1 MRYPP
6 VPLITLIFEI
16 MEVTGRIYKV
26 LPTRT
31 GKKADGSEWRSQEFI
46 VEFFE
51 SPDQRWSDKVV
62 LNVMNDRID
71 EYQLREGDEVHVGFS
86 HGVREYQGKYYPDFR
101 IYKFEKVG
109 AQPAVN
115 SEPQP
120 TPTAE
125 PQAQQAKDDLPF

>member
-1 MRYPP
+1 M
-6 VPLITLIFEI
+6 EI
-16 MEVTGRIYKV
+16 QGKIYKV

-62 LNVMNDRID
+62 LNVMNDRIN

-86 HGVREYQGKYYPDFR
+86 HGVREYQGKYYPDFH

-109 AQPAVN
+109 AQPQSTVK

-120 TPTAE
+120 TPTAA
-125 PQAQQAKDDLPF
+125 PQAQQANDVLPF

>member
-1 MRYPP
+1 M
-6 VPLITLIFEI
+6 EI
-16 MEVTGRIYKV
+16 QGKIYKV

-51 SPDQRWSDKVV
+51 TADQRWSDKVV

-109 AQPAVN
+109 AQSQSAVK
-115 SEPQP
+115 SDPQP
-120 TPTAE
+120 TPVAA
-125 PQAQQAKDDLPF
+125 PQPQQANDDLPF